1 MASLLENVKL
11 LVAGLD
17 HDGKINYVNPY
28 FCEISRYPLD
38 EILGRHFTD
47 LIPEKYRPTLLNIFK
62 TAMTGDLTPRI
73 RTAFLTKAG
82 EERQINWSNA
92 LMKDANDHISGIL
105 GIGEDITQL
114 MQSEQQLIDEKERM
128 DIILSSLDTGLVLL
142 DPEMTITWA
151 NTKIREMFPNE
162 DLVGCKCY
170 TVAENRPT
178 PCEGCQAVPTFSD
191 GEIHER
197 EFLNSH
203 NGRWYQV
210 IDLPI
215 KDDTGK
221 VIRVL
226 EATTDIDKRKRTEKA
241 RDEAIRDL
249 ETLKNRLEEENIYLK
264 SEIQDARLFSKIV
277 GKSNALVYVLSRVK
291 DVAETDATVLVQ
303 GETGTGK
310 ELITRAI
317 HEQSKRS
324 EKPFVKVNCAALP
337 SSLVE
342 SELFGHERG
351 AFTGAEQL
359 RKGRFEL
366 ADGGTLFLD
375 EISELTLETQT
386 KLLRVLQDGEFER
399 VGGSQTLKVD
409 VRVISAT
416 NHDLNQEVEKG
427 RFRPDLFY
435 RLNVYPITVPPLRKR
450 REDIPLLVEHFIP
463 QIASRIGKHI
473 DQISPLM
480 MEQSMGYDWPGNVRE
495 LKNVLER
502 AIITT
507 PDSVLRLPSEFNQT
521 TVKQPKNVDVMENLS
536 TLDDM
541 ERRHILTVL
550 KTTNWRISGPDGA
563 AKILDLNPSTL
574 RSRIKKLDIKRL

>member
-1 MASLLENVKL
+1 
-11 LVAGLD
+11 
-17 HDGKINYVNPY
+17 
-28 FCEISRYPLD
+28 
-38 EILGRHFTD
+38 
-47 LIPEKYRPTLLNIFK
+47 
-62 TAMTGDLTPRI
+62 
-73 RTAFLTKAG
+73 
-82 EERQINWSNA
+82 
-92 LMKDANDHISGIL
+92 
-105 GIGEDITQL
+105 
-114 MQSEQQLIDEKERM
+114 
-128 DIILSSLDTGLVLL
+128 
-142 DPEMTITWA
+142 
-151 NTKIREMFPNE
+151 
-162 DLVGCKCY
+162 
-170 TVAENRPT
+170 
-178 PCEGCQAVPTFSD
+178 
-191 GEIHER
+191 
-197 EFLNSH
+197 
-203 NGRWYQV
+203 
-210 IDLPI
+210 
-215 KDDTGK
+215 
-221 VIRVL
+221 
-226 EATTDIDKRKRTEKA
+226 
-241 RDEAIRDL
+241 L